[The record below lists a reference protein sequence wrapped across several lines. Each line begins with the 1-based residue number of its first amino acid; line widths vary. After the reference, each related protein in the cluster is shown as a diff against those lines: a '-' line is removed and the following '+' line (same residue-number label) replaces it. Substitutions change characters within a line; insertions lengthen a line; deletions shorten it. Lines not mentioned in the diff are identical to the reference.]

1 MLKRAGRAHDP
12 LGVDSTKVGQCAVE
26 CPACPHPNRNL
37 PEGWEQAS
45 PTQRFEIFVRQQ
57 VEVSHMILG
66 GSMCSFSRLMPIFG

>member
-12 LGVDSTKVGQCAVE
+12 LRVDSTEVRQCAVE

-45 PTQRFEIFVRQQ
+45 PTQRFEMVVWQL
-57 VEVSHMILG
+57 VDMAYTILD
-66 GSMCSFSRLMPIFG
+66 GSMCSSSRLMPTSG